1 MESISPDN
9 TTGISPSITDL
20 NYDELRIYFQAYL
33 KDRKADILA
42 RHRSGLP
49 AKATVAAVTALA
61 DGVITA
67 LSAAVVRQVTGRGV
81 PLQEKDFALVA
92 LGGYGRMELFPYSDI
107 DLMVLYREG
116 ANRAVMSYT
125 RGILQLLWDLG
136 FQVGHSART
145 VQDCLEI
152 GRVDLTTRTALMEAR
167 LLYGNTDLFKKFH
180 ERFWSRVCNKGI
192 GAYIKAKIQ
201 ERTDEYTRYGSTVYL
216 LEPDVK
222 KSKGGLRDLNLLK
235 WVAILRYGTTRLEE
249 LYKKGLLTLKE
260 YQIGES
266 AQDFLWRVRTELHLH
281 AGRSQDVLSFDEQIR
296 LAQLFSYEDET
307 YLLGVEKFMREY
319 YRHST
324 TVHEI
329 SERFIHRSLPQ
340 SGWRRL
346 IQRLTTRQVDEL
358 FKLNRYEISIDES
371 RSKEFLETP
380 WLFLKL
386 LHLSQIHGVPISQ
399 EAQVMIHE
407 HISHLSQECWSSPAV
422 SRLFMAILIQPGRI
436 ADTLKLMH
444 GMNLLERI
452 VPQYE
457 HVHYLMQFNEY
468 HKYTID
474 EHCIRAVGHAEALV
488 GHSPVAEEELASV
501 YRDIKR
507 KEVLHLALLLHDI
520 GKGREGDHSV
530 IGEEIARNVA
540 DRLGLSVEDKALLA
554 FLVRDHLLMAHTAF
568 RRDLSDEG
576 VLLHF
581 ARRVAQPEALKMLY
595 VFTYADISAVGPDTW
610 TPWKKDLLT
619 DLFVKTL
626 ETLTGTGEVL
636 TQEERSQRIREEIKR
651 QLEKTYPSHWLET
664 QLEAMTPRYL
674 LTTPIGKISDHLKRM
689 GPLQQEKV
697 MVDVEYSPEY
707 RTSEFTVYTFDDL
720 IPGIFSKIAGV
731 MAAKG
736 LQILDAQI
744 HTRKDGVVVD
754 TFQVMDPDY
763 VQRPPERRF
772 EDICQAIRRVLLA
785 EITVDDLFVRSVR
798 YPSGRLLP
806 PRVESTRI
814 EIDNELS
821 DRYTIIDVFAH
832 DRQGL
837 LYVITKAIFELALS
851 VHFAKV
857 ATRLDQI
864 VDVFYVTDLEGKKID
879 KAERL
884 QSIRQT
890 LASKIDEFLMSPQGP
905 TPPKTT

>member
-1 MESISPDN
+1 MEN
-9 TTGISPSITDL
+9 TSLNNITGISPSITDL
-20 NYDELRIYFQAYL
+20 DYDQLRIYFQAYL

-49 AKATVAAVTALA
+49 AKAIVAAVTALA

-81 PLQEKDFALVA
+81 ALQEKDFALVA

-145 VQDCLEI
+145 IQDCLEI

-167 LLYGNTDLFKKFH
+167 LLYGSTDLFRRFH
-180 ERFWSRVCNKGI
+180 ERFWSRVCRKGI

-201 ERTDEYTRYGSTVYL
+201 ERAGEYTRYGSTVYL

-235 WVAILRYGTTRLEE
+235 WVAILQYGTTSLEE
-249 LYKKGLLTLKE
+249 LYKKGLLTQKE

-281 AGRSQDVLSFDEQIR
+281 AGRCQDVLSFDEQIR
-296 LAQLFSYEDET
+296 LAKLFSYEDET

-329 SERFIHRSLPQ
+329 SARFIHRSLPR
-340 SGWRRL
+340 SGWHRFM
-346 IQRLTTRQVDEL
+346 QRLTTRQVDEL

-371 RSKEFLETP
+371 RLKEFLEDP

-386 LHLSQIHGVPISQ
+386 LHLSQVYGLPISQ
-399 EAQVMIHE
+399 ETQVMLHD
-407 HISHLSQECWSSPAV
+407 HVGRLPQERWNGPAA
-422 SRLFMAILIQPGRI
+422 SRLFMSILVQPGRI
-436 ADTLKLMH
+436 AEVLKLMH
-444 GMNLLERI
+444 GVNLLERI

-474 EHCIRAVGHAEALV
+474 EHCIRAVGHAEALL
-488 GHSPVAEEELASV
+488 GQEGELASV
-501 YRDIKR
+501 YRDVKR
-507 KEVLHLALLLHDI
+507 KEILHLALLLHDI
-520 GKGREGDHSV
+520 GKGREGDHSI

-540 DRLGLSVEDKALLA
+540 DRLGLSLEDKALLA

-581 ARRVAQPEALKMLY
+581 AKRVAQPEALKMLY

-610 TPWKKDLLT
+610 TPWKNDLLT
-619 DLFVKTL
+619 DLFVKTQ
-626 ETLTGTGEVL
+626 EVLTGTGEVL
-636 TQEERSQRIREEIKR
+636 TQEERSQRIRQEIKK
-651 QLEKTYPSHWLET
+651 QLERVYPSHWLEA

-674 LTTPIGKISDHLKRM
+674 LTTPVEKISQHLSRM
-689 GPLQQEKV
+689 EPLQQEKV
-697 MVDVEYSPEY
+697 MVDAEYSLEY
-707 RTSEFTVYTFDDL
+707 KTSEFTVYTFDEWV
-720 IPGIFSKIAGV
+720 PGIFSKISGV

-763 VQRPPERRF
+763 IQRPPERRF
-772 EDICQAIRRVLLA
+772 EDICQTIKRVLLA
-785 EITVDDLFVRSVR
+785 EMTVDDLFVRSAR

-806 PRVESTRI
+806 PRFEPTRI

-821 DRYTIIDVFAH
+821 DRYTIIDIFAH

-837 LYVITKAIFELALS
+837 LYVITKAIFDLALS

-864 VDVFYVTDLEGKKID
+864 VDVFYVTDLDGKKID
-879 KAERL
+879 NDERL

-905 TPPKTT
+905 YPPKTT

>member
-1 MESISPDN
+1 MEGMSPDKL
-9 TTGISPSITDL
+9 ISHPHSIADL
-20 NYDELRIYFQAYL
+20 DYDGLRIYFQAYL
-33 KDRKADILA
+33 KDRRADILMH
-42 RHRSGLP
+42 HRSGMP
-49 AKATVAAVTALA
+49 ANAVVAAVTALA
-61 DGVITA
+61 DEVITV
-67 LSAAVVRQVTGRGV
+67 LSASVVRQVVGRGV

-116 ANRAVMSYT
+116 ANRAIMSYT

-136 FQVGHSART
+136 FQIGHSART

-152 GRVDLTTRTALMEAR
+152 GRIDLTTRTALMEAR
-167 LLYGNTDLFKKFH
+167 LLYGSTDLFKRFH
-180 ERFWSRVCNKGI
+180 ERFWSGVCRQGI

-201 ERTDEYTRYGSTVYL
+201 ERASEYTRYGSTVYL

-235 WVAILRYGTTRLEE
+235 WVAVLRYGTTSLED
-249 LYKKGLLTLKE
+249 LYKKGQLTQKE
-260 YQIGES
+260 YQIGAL

-281 AGRSQDVLSFDEQIR
+281 AGRSQDVLLFDEQIR
-296 LAQLFSYEDET
+296 LAKLFSYEDEA

-329 SERFIHRSLPQ
+329 STRFIHRSLPQ
-340 SGWRRL
+340 SGWQRFM
-346 IQRLTTRQVDEL
+346 QRLTARQVDDL
-358 FKLNRYEISIDES
+358 FKINRYEISMDES
-371 RSKEFLETP
+371 RLKEFLEEP

-386 LHLSQIHGVPISQ
+386 LHLSQVRGLPISQ
-399 EAQVMIHE
+399 ETQVMLHD
-407 HISHLSQECWSSPAV
+407 HISRLPQERWMDPAV
-422 SRLFMAILIQPGRI
+422 SRLFMAILAQSGRI
-436 ADTLKLMH
+436 AEILKLMH
-444 GMNLLERI
+444 GVNLLERVI
-452 VPQYE
+452 PQYE

-474 EHCIRAVGHAEALV
+474 EHCIRAVGYAEALL
-488 GHSPVAEEELASV
+488 GQEGELASV
-501 YRDIKR
+501 YREVKH
-507 KEVLHLALLLHDI
+507 KELLHLALLLHDI
-520 GKGREGDHSV
+520 GKGREGDHSI

-540 DRLGLSVEDKALLA
+540 DRLGLSLEDKALLA
-554 FLVRDHLLMAHTAF
+554 FLVRDHLIMAHTAF

-595 VFTYADISAVGPDTW
+595 IFTYADISAVGPDTW

-636 TQEERSQRIREEIKR
+636 TQEERSERVR
-651 QLEKTYPSHWLET
+651 QLIKKQLTGVYPAHWLET

-674 LTTPIGKISDHLKRM
+674 LTAPAEKISKHLKKM
-689 GPLQQEKV
+689 EPLQQEKV

-707 RTSEFTVYTFDDL
+707 KTSEFMVYTFDDL
-720 IPGIFSKIAGV
+720 IPGIFSRIAGV

-772 EDICQAIRRVLLA
+772 EDISQTIKRVLLA
-785 EITVDDLFVRSVR
+785 EMTVDELFAGSAR

-806 PRVESTRI
+806 PRFEPTRI

-837 LYVITKAIFELALS
+837 LYVITKAIFDLALS

-879 KAERL
+879 NPERL

-905 TPPKTT
+905 YQPKTT

>member
-1 MESISPDN
+1 MESESPDN
-9 TTGISPSITDL
+9 TISIPPSVADL
-20 NYDELRIYFQAYL
+20 DSDGLRIYFQTYL

-49 AKATVAAVTALA
+49 AKAVVAAVTALA
-61 DGVITA
+61 DEVIAVLSTA
-67 LSAAVVRQVTGRGV
+67 VARQVIGRGV

-136 FQVGHSART
+136 FQVGHSVRT
-145 VQDCLEI
+145 IPDCLEI
-152 GRVDLTTRTALMEAR
+152 GQVDLTTRTALMEAR
-167 LLYGNTDLFKKFH
+167 LLYGNPDLFRRFH
-180 ERFWSRVCNKGI
+180 DRFWSGVCRKGI
-192 GAYIKAKIQ
+192 KAYIKAKIQ
-201 ERTDEYTRYGSTVYL
+201 ERAGEYTRYGSTVYL

-235 WVAILRYGTTRLEE
+235 WVSILRYGTTSLEE
-249 LYKKGLLTLKE
+249 LYKKGLLTQKE
-260 YQIGES
+260 YQIGAS
-266 AQDFLWRVRTELHLH
+266 AQDFLWRVRTELHLR
-281 AGRSQDVLSFDEQIR
+281 AGRCQDVLSFDEQIR
-296 LAQLFSYEDET
+296 LAKLFSYEDEV

-329 SERFIHRSLPQ
+329 SARFIHRSLPR
-340 SGWRRL
+340 SGWHRFMR
-346 IQRLTTRQVDEL
+346 RLTTRRVDE
-358 FKLNRYEISIDES
+358 FFVINRYEISVDES
-371 RSKEFLETP
+371 RFKKFLEDP

-386 LHLSQIHGVPISQ
+386 LHLSQIHELPISQ
-399 EAQVMIHE
+399 GTQVMIHD
-407 HISHLSQECWSSPAV
+407 HVSRLPQEQWVNSAV
-422 SRLFMAILIQPGRI
+422 SRLFMAILAQPGRI
-436 ADTLKLMH
+436 AETLKLMH
-444 GMNLLERI
+444 GVNLLERI

-474 EHCIRAVGHAEALV
+474 EHCIRAVGHAEALL
-488 GHSPVAEEELASV
+488 GQSGELASV
-501 YRDIKR
+501 YRDVKR
-507 KEVLHLALLLHDI
+507 KEILHLALLLHDI
-520 GKGREGDHSV
+520 GKGREGDHSI

-540 DRLGLSVEDKALLA
+540 DRLGLGLEDKALLA

-581 ARRVAQPEALKMLY
+581 ARRIAQPEALKMLY

-626 ETLTGTGEVL
+626 ELLTGTGEVL
-636 TQEERSQRIREEIKR
+636 TQEERSQRIGQEVRN
-651 QLEKTYPSHWLET
+651 QLAKTYPSHWLET
-664 QLEAMTPRYL
+664 QLGAMTPRYL
-674 LTTPIGKISDHLKRM
+674 LTTPIEKICSHLEKVE
-689 GPLQQEKV
+689 PLQREKV

-707 RTSEFTVYTFDDL
+707 RTSEVSVYTFDDL
-720 IPGIFSKIAGV
+720 IPGIFSKISGV

-744 HTRKDGVVVD
+744 HTRKDGLVVD

-763 VQRPPERRF
+763 VQRPPDRRF
-772 EDICQAIRRVLLA
+772 EDIRQTIKRVLLA
-785 EITVDDLFVRSVR
+785 EITVDDLFIRSAR
-798 YPSGRLLP
+798 YPSGRSLP
-806 PRVESTRI
+806 PRFEPTRI

-837 LYVITKAIFELALS
+837 LYVITKAIFDLALS

-864 VDVFYVTDLEGKKID
+864 VDVFYVTDLDGKKIGD
-879 KAERL
+879 DERL
-884 QSIRQT
+884 LSIRQT
-890 LASKIDEFLMSPQGP
+890 LASKIDEFLMSPQGLHQ
-905 TPPKTT
+905 PKAT

>member
-1 MESISPDN
+1 MENTSPN
-9 TTGISPSITDL
+9 NIIGISHSIADL
-20 NYDELRIYFQAYL
+20 DYDGLRIYFQAYL

-49 AKATVAAVTALA
+49 PEEVVAAMTALA
-61 DGVITA
+61 DDIITT
-67 LSAAVVRQVTGRGV
+67 LSATVVRQVTGRGV

-116 ANRAVMSYT
+116 ANRTVMSYA

-145 VQDCLEI
+145 IQDCLEI
-152 GRVDLTTRTALMEAR
+152 GQVDLTTRTALMEAR
-167 LLYGNTDLFKKFH
+167 LLYGNTDLFKRFH
-180 ERFWSRVCNKGI
+180 ERFWSRVCRRGI
-192 GAYIKAKIQ
+192 GAFIKAKIQ
-201 ERTDEYTRYGSTVYL
+201 ERAGEYTRYGSTVYL

-222 KSKGGLRDLNLLK
+222 KSKGGLRGLNLLK
-235 WVAILRYGTTRLEE
+235 WVAILQYGTTSLEE
-249 LYKKGLLTLKE
+249 LYKKGLLTQKE
-260 YQIGES
+260 YQISAS

-281 AGRSQDVLSFDEQIR
+281 AGRCQDMLSFDEQIR
-296 LAQLFSYEDET
+296 LAKLFSYEDEA

-324 TVHEI
+324 MVHEI
-329 SERFIHRSLPQ
+329 STRFIHRSLPRP
-340 SGWRRL
+340 GWYRFMH
-346 IQRLTTRQVDEL
+346 RLTTRQVDEF
-358 FKLNRYEISIDES
+358 FKLNRYEISIDEV
-371 RSKEFLETP
+371 RLKEFLESP

-386 LHLSQIHGVPISQ
+386 LHLSQVHGRPVSQ
-399 EAQVMIHE
+399 ETQVMLHD
-407 HISHLSQECWSSPAV
+407 HVSCLPQECWNGPAV
-422 SRLFMAILIQPGRI
+422 SRLFMTILARPGQI
-436 ADTLKLMH
+436 AEILKLMH
-444 GMNLLERI
+444 GVSLLERV

-474 EHCIRAVGHAEALV
+474 EHCIRAVGHAEALL
-488 GHSPVAEEELASV
+488 GQKGELASV
-501 YRDIKR
+501 YRDVKR
-507 KEVLHLALLLHDI
+507 KEILHLALLLHDI
-520 GKGREGDHSV
+520 GKGQEGDHSI
-530 IGEEIARNVA
+530 IGERIAREVA

-576 VLLHF
+576 ILLHF
-581 ARRVAQPEALKMLY
+581 AKRVAQPEALKMLY
-595 VFTYADISAVGPDTW
+595 VLTYADISAVGPDTW

-626 ETLTGTGEVL
+626 EVLTGTGEVL
-636 TQEERSQRIREEIKR
+636 TQEERSQRVRKEIKKQLEEI
-651 QLEKTYPSHWLET
+651 YPSHWLET

-674 LTTPIGKISDHLKRM
+674 LTTPLGKISYHLKKM
-689 GPLQQEKV
+689 EPLQQEKV

-707 RTSEFTVYTFDDL
+707 KTSEFTVYTFDDL
-720 IPGIFSKIAGV
+720 VPGIFFKISGV

-763 VQRPPERRF
+763 VQQPPERRS
-772 EDICQAIRRVLLA
+772 ENISQTIKRVLLA
-785 EITVDDLFVRSVR
+785 EITVDDLFAGSVR
-798 YPSGRLLP
+798 YLSGRLLP
-806 PRVESTRI
+806 PRFEPTRI

-837 LYVITKAIFELALS
+837 LYVITKSIFDLALS
-851 VHFAKV
+851 VHFAKA
-857 ATRLDQI
+857 ATRLDQV
-864 VDVFYVTDLEGKKID
+864 VDVFYVTDLNGKKID
-879 KAERL
+879 NDERL

-890 LASKIDEFLMSPQGP
+890 LASKIDEFLMSHQGSYQ
-905 TPPKTT
+905 PKTT